1 MIVEFLDW
9 MLDKLGF
16 EDEDE
21 EFDLGFGKID
31 GDEVES
37 IQEVLTK
44 QTVFRRD
51 IDVHNPF
58 EREKYVRYICD
69 QMAVLSDDVE
79 EKKREYQ
86 SIADRLS
93 DIEEIEALPSNAK
106 KDIRKAAEAL
116 CELEEN
122 ESGYKRPSSKISETK
137 FREIQYIEDELPE
150 VMKTI
155 EENERYQAVCK
166 RDLNLL
172 EGEKATLAYKRK
184 EEKNKMANSKA
195 IFIISAFTAVL
206 AYGVLYAL
214 AITMRT
220 DIKFA
225 SIVVTAIVAIVMTV
239 VFVNYRDAFSSIDKI
254 NKQLN
259 RAIVLQN
266 KAKIKYVNVTNLIDY
281 HYAKYNIN
289 SSHELYYLW
298 EKYNEEK
305 EARYHSEHSRERIEE
320 SRDALYSILR
330 RYNLKDPSS
339 LIYSPEVL
347 VYADLLAEKRRD
359 LVVQRQ
365 RLRKSIDF
373 DSYNLENSKKDIED
387 LIAKYPQYSKEV
399 LEIVNNIG
407 NY

>member
-21 EFDLGFGKID
+21 EFDLGFGDID
-31 GDEVES
+31 GEEAET

-58 EREKYVRYICD
+58 EREKYVRYLCD

-93 DIEEIEALPSNAK
+93 DIEELEALPKNVK
-106 KDIRKAAEAL
+106 KEIRKSAAAL
-116 CELEEN
+116 SELEEI
-122 ESGYKRPSSKISETK
+122 EADYKRPVSKISEMK
-137 FREIQYIEDELPE
+137 FREIQYIEDELPGI
-150 VMKTI
+150 MKEL

-166 RDLNLL
+166 RDMNLL

-195 IFIISAFTAVL
+195 VFIISAFTAIL

-220 DIKFA
+220 DVKFA
-225 SIVVTAIVAIVMTV
+225 SLVVTAAIALVMTF
-239 VFVNYRDAFSSIDKI
+239 VFVNYRNASDSIAKI

-266 KAKIKYVNVTNLIDY
+266 RTKIKYVNVTNLIDY
-281 HYAKYNIN
+281 NYAKYSIN

-298 EKYNEEK
+298 EKYLEEK
-305 EARYHSEHSRERIEE
+305 EARHHSENSLARLEDA
-320 SRDALYSILR
+320 RDALYSILR
-330 RYNLKDPSS
+330 KYNLKDPSCW
-339 LIYSPEVL
+339 IYSPEVL
-347 VYADLLAEKRRD
+347 VYEDVMSDKRRD

-373 DSYNLENSKKDIED
+373 DNYNLENSKKDIED
-387 LIAKYPQYSKEV
+387 LIAQYPQYSKDV
-399 LEIVNNIG
+399 LEIVKG
-407 NY
+407 Y

>member
-21 EFDLGFGKID
+21 EYDLGFGQMD
-31 GDEVES
+31 GENAET

-58 EREKYVRYICD
+58 DREKYVRYLCD

-79 EKKREYQ
+79 DKKREYQ

-93 DIEEIEALPSNAK
+93 DLEEIEALPKNVK
-106 KDIRKAAEAL
+106 KDIRKAAGEL
-116 CELEEN
+116 CEIEEKSA
-122 ESGYKRPSSKISETK
+122 EYKRPSSKISETK
-137 FREIQYIEDELPE
+137 YREIQYIEDELPE
-150 VMKTI
+150 IMKGI

-195 IFIISAFTAVL
+195 VFIISAFTAIL

-214 AITMRT
+214 ATTMRT
-220 DIKFA
+220 DIKLA
-225 SIVVTAIVAIVMTV
+225 SLVVTAIVALVMTF
-239 VFVNYRDAFSSIDKI
+239 VFVNYRNASAAIDKI

-266 KAKIKYVNVTNLIDY
+266 RTKIKYVNVTNLIDY
-281 HYAKYNIN
+281 NYAKYNIN
-289 SSHELYYLW
+289 SSHELYYLY
-298 EKYNEEK
+298 EKYLEEK
-305 EARYHSEHSRERIEE
+305 DARYHSENSKAILEE
-320 SRDALYSILR
+320 ARDVLYSILR
-330 RYNLKDPSS
+330 KYNLKDPSC
-339 LIYSPEVL
+339 LIYSPEIL
-347 VYADLLAEKRRD
+347 VYSDLLAEKRRD

-373 DSYNLENSKKDIED
+373 DNYNLENSKKDIED
-387 LIAKYPQYSKEV
+387 LVAQYPQYSQDV
-399 LEIVNNIG
+399 LAIVNG
-407 NY
+407 Y